1 MGKYLSKSLIYA
13 SILTCGS
20 MTFGSIIAFG
30 SATLRIMNE
39 VFGPLPTFYIGA
51 FQAAPAFMAI
61 ITPLLWNILLKRYTI
76 KTCTCICGITGSIF
90 WPLLLTTTKRYFWTS
105 IIIRALLGMT
115 LAGTSTIGPLYFT
128 KIAPPELKGFYGT
141 LHSLFVIVGHIITN
155 LLGVTHKWQPPI
167 YLVTILMVIFG
178 TFVFVIPDDQN
189 AQKIE
194 LKELSP
200 DDQNEQKIESNN
212 LSTTDQKGQISI
224 GLFDQYYRRRTLVSM
239 TLAFFMSFSGIGS
252 IMQNIAPLMSEV
264 GLSLDAGYQAAIA
277 ICAQFFSCFLSSI
290 LIDKIGF
297 KFLWNFS
304 ALGSSLSLLL
314 YGLNVKFEWSKWL
327 PMILLFSFQFF
338 FGIGLGSIP
347 WIIPS
352 IIFPPELKSKAMSL
366 TTSLVWAGASIVMF
380 LFPYL
385 KKWFGQ
391 FGLMMILAGLNAF
404 NLLIGIL
411 FVENFKD
418 KDQNNENSDNNDI
431 KQQLINGE
439 QGEVDATMKENL
451 L

>member
-1 MGKYLSKSLIYA
+1 MAKFLSMSLIYA
-13 SILTCGS
+13 SILSCGS

-51 FQAAPAFMAI
+51 FQAAPAFVGI
-61 ITPLLWNILLKRYTI
+61 IMPIFWNILLKRYRLKI
-76 KTCTCICGITGSIF
+76 VTCIVGLTGGIF

-105 IIIRALLGMT
+105 IIIRCLLGMT

-128 KIAPPELKGFYGT
+128 RIAPPELKGFYGT
-141 LHSLFVIVGHIITN
+141 LHSLFVIMGHIITN

-167 YLVTILMVIFG
+167 YLTTIFMFILG
-178 TFVFVIPDDQN
+178 TFVFIIPDGEE
-189 AQKIE
+189 K
-194 LKELSP
+194 
-200 DDQNEQKIESNN
+200 DDQNEKKNNIELNDLN
-212 LSTTDQKGQISI
+212 STEDEKNKTNKKI
-224 GLFDQYYRRRTLVSM
+224 GLFDNFYRRRTLVSM

-264 GLSLDAGYQAAIA
+264 GLDLDAGYQAAIA

-297 KFLWNFS
+297 KFLWNLS

-314 YGLNVKFEWSKWL
+314 YGLNVKFEWSNWL
-327 PMILLFSFQFF
+327 PMIFLFAFQFF

-418 KDQNNENSDNNDI
+418 KGQTDVNVSNEDI
-431 KQQLINGE
+431 KQVLINGE
-439 QGEVDATMKENL
+439 QGEVDQSMKDNL

>member
-1 MGKYLSKSLIYA
+1 
-13 SILTCGS
+13 

-39 VFGPLPTFYIGA
+39 TFGPLPTFYIGA
-51 FQAAPAFMAI
+51 FQAAPAAVAI
-61 ITPLLWNILLKRYTI
+61 IMPIFWNFLLKRFKL
-76 KTCTCICGITGSIF
+76 KTVTAVVGITGAIF
-90 WPLLLTTTKRYFWTS
+90 WPLLLTTTKRYFFTS
-105 IIIRALLGMT
+105 IIVRCFLGMT
-115 LAGTSTIGPLYFT
+115 LAGVSTIGPLFFT
-128 KIAPPELKGFYGT
+128 LIAPPELKGFYGT
-141 LHSLFVIVGHIITN
+141 LHSLFVIVGHIVTN

-167 YLVTILMVIFG
+167 YLSTILMFVFG
-178 TFVFVIPDDQN
+178 TFCFIIPDDLN
-189 AQKIE
+189 KQKVVENVEKVE
-194 LKELSP
+194 LNDLENEEINDESSKAAVDL
-200 DDQNEQKIESNN
+200 NKVEQK
-212 LSTTDQKGQISI
+212 I
-224 GLFDQYYRRRTLVSM
+224 GLFDKFYRRRTLVSM

-264 GLSLDAGYQAAIA
+264 GLDLDAGYQAAIA

-297 KFLWNFS
+297 KFLWNLS
-304 ALGSSLSLLL
+304 ALGSSLSLLF
-314 YGLNVKFEWSKWL
+314 YGLNVKFEWSRWL
-327 PMILLFSFQFF
+327 PMIFLFAFQFF

-347 WIIPS
+347 WILPS
-352 IIFPPELKSKAMSL
+352 LIFPPELKPKGMSL

-404 NLLIGIL
+404 NLLIGVL
-411 FVENFKD
+411 FVDNFNE
-418 KDQNNENSDNNDI
+418 KDQAKENSNADDI
-431 KQQLINGE
+431 KKALINTQ
-439 QGEVDATMKENL
+439 QGDVDENLKENL